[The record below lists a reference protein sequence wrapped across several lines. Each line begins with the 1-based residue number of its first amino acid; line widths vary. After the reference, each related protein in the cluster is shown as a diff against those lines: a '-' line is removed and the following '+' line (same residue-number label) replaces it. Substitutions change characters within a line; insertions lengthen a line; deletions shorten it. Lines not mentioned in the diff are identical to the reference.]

1 MKSRLGV
8 DSTDFREML
17 LPVRRVDRIAA
28 HALAR
33 GGRVHELAASD
44 VDADVAVL
52 LSFLVEEQQIAR
64 LQARGADLA
73 RRPALLLGAA
83 RQADA
88 RLAEAE
94 LDQAAAIEAGGVAAA
109 VLIRL
114 AHHACRGLRGA
125 VDRTALVDLGAR
137 GSPGLVGAAHG
148 G

>member
-44 VDADVAVL
+44 VDADVAVFL
-52 LSFLVEEQQIAR
+52 ALLVEEQQIAG

-88 RLAEAE
+88 RLAGPE
-94 LDQAAAIEAGGVAAA
+94 LHQAAAVEAARVAAA
-109 VLIRL
+109 VLRGRPG
-114 AHHACRGLRGA
+114 HACR
-125 VDRTALVDLGAR
+125 V
-137 GSPGLVGAAHG
+137 
-148 G
+148 